1 MDRLLCLVATRPV
14 VPEPC
19 NGSNRRSILLAFHT
33 DKRKRAS
40 VTWMHFVVDSDS
52 ESQLEVIFFEF
63 LGFSIFK
70 PVFRIV
76 IIKVLNRT
84 YDLIVQS

>member
-33 DKRKRAS
+33 DKRKRTS
-40 VTWMHFVVDSDS
+40 RVWMSFVISS
-52 ESQLEVIFFEF
+52 
-63 LGFSIFK
+63 
-70 PVFRIV
+70 
-76 IIKVLNRT
+76 T
-84 YDLIVQS
+84 LIC

>member
-40 VTWMHFVVDSDS
+40 VTWMPFVVDSDS
-52 ESQLEVIFFEF
+52 ESQLEVLLFAFRF
-63 LGFSIFK
+63 H
-70 PVFRIV
+70 PVFF
-76 IIKVLNRT
+76 
-84 YDLIVQS
+84 